1 MPRHE
6 HEGWYLGMTHGYYV
20 DRGAEM
26 FSSLIT
32 PSEIEESQFDY
43 LALGHVHVF
52 SIMQHGKTIAAYP
65 GSPNLGQGAKEMSVA
80 LVDLDPMQGVTV
92 EKISLLPGAA

>member
-1 MPRHE
+1 
-6 HEGWYLGMTHGYYV
+6 
-20 DRGAEM
+20 
-26 FSSLIT
+26 
-32 PSEIEESQFDY
+32 
-43 LALGHVHVF
+43 
-52 SIMQHGKTIAAYP
+52 MQHGKTIAAYP

>member
-1 MPRHE
+1 VPRHE
-6 HEGWYLGMTHGYYV
+6 HEGWYLGITHGYYV

-26 FSSLIT
+26 LSSLIT
-32 PSEIEESQFDY
+32 PNEIEQSQLDY

-52 SIMQHGKTIAAYP
+52 SIMQHGKTVAAYP

-80 LVDLDPMQGVTV
+80 LVDLDPEQGISV
-92 EKISLLPGAA
+92 EKISLSPWAA